1 MSYIITLPNDEL
13 TSQERAQL
21 ITRELYNITA
31 PEARQQPYKADGI
44 VFGVIAH
51 PDNPEPIVTLDP
63 DTGEVLDTTTPEGGQ
78 YALQVDL
85 DFVIYCSPDVDLTR
99 LVSAFP
105 EVPAEEKAGLAA
117 LIENNTSITFGQIIP
132 STATVRD
139 YQYMV
144 DHGWFPEPE
153 TL

>member
-31 PEARQQPYKADGI
+31 PEAKQHDYQADGT
-44 VFGVIAH
+44 VFGIIAH
-51 PDNPEPIVTLDP
+51 PDGD
-63 DTGEVLDTTTPEGGQ
+63 Q
-78 YALQVDL
+78 HALQVDL

-105 EVPAEEKAGLAA
+105 EVPAEEKEGLEA